1 MFNELKRYLD
11 WIKDEIAPEKDDP
24 KEVAIKNVDEFY
36 SAHTFVMTL
45 VSSMK
50 AEQTKSKFIN
60 VAKKVEPK
68 QAPPQE
74 ATPEA

>member
-45 VSSMK
+45 VDPCPTTTLK
-50 AEQTKSKFIN
+50 II
-60 VAKKVEPK
+60 
-68 QAPPQE
+68 
-74 ATPEA
+74 

>member
-1 MFNELKRYLD
+1 MKRYLE
-11 WIKDEIAPEKDDP
+11 WIKNETAPEKDDS
-24 KEVAIKNVDEFY
+24 KEVAIKSVDDFY

-45 VSSMK
+45 VSSLK

-68 QAPPQE
+68 QVQAQE
-74 ATPEA
+74 AKSGAK